1 MPDSS
6 PTEPPPG
13 SASRP
18 PPRRSLVEGPIGR
31 TLFLFA
37 LPVLGGNALQNLNG
51 TVNAFWVSHSLGA
64 PAVAAISN
72 ANIIM
77 QLLMGAAFGVSMA
90 ANIMIGQAF
99 GARDMGMVKRVVGTA
114 TSFFVLLPVALAVF
128 GAVAAPHIL
137 DAMRT
142 PADARAESVAY
153 LRMIFAAT
161 PFIYFFAYM
170 QMAQRGG
177 GDSTTPFYFM
187 LLAVLVD
194 STLNPLLIRGIGP
207 FPRLGIAGAG
217 MATLI
222 GQGTSLLAMM
232 VFLYRRNSH
241 LLLRA
246 DELHLLAPDAE
257 ILKALV
263 VKGVPMGVQMI
274 ILSVAGMMMISLVNH
289 YGSTTTAAYGAASQ
303 IWTYVQMPAMA
314 LSAAVSSM
322 AAQNVGAKR
331 WDRIGE
337 IAIKGVLLGLA
348 VTGLVVVA
356 IYGAGD
362 LVLGLFLPPHSLAI
376 PIARHV
382 NHVVL
387 WAYVL
392 FSVTFTLSGVV
403 RSTGA
408 VWAPLGVLAISMWVI
423 RVPFA
428 LMLIPRFGVEAI
440 WWSFPLG
447 TITSAV
453 LAALYYRFGGWRQAR
468 LVASAQAKPDVA
480 TQAVEA

>member
-6 PTEPPPG
+6 PTEPRPG
-13 SASRP
+13 EARRP
-18 PPRRSLVEGPIGR
+18 PPRRNLVEGPIGR

-64 PAVAAISN
+64 AAVAAISN

-99 GARDMGMVKRVVGTA
+99 GARDMRMVKRIVGTA

-137 DAMRT
+137 EAMRT
-142 PADARAESVAY
+142 PPDARGEAAAY

-187 LLAVLVD
+187 ILAVLVD

-217 MATLI
+217 LSTLI

-257 ILKALV
+257 ILKALL
-263 VKGVPMGVQMI
+263 VKGLPMGVQMI
-274 ILSVAGMMMISLVNH
+274 VLSVAGMMMITLVNH

-303 IWTYVQMPAMA
+303 IWTYVQMPAFA

-376 PIARHV
+376 PIARHLD
-382 NHVVL
+382 HVVL

-428 LMLIPRFGVEAI
+428 VLLIPHFGVEAI

-468 LVASAQAKPDVA
+468 LVAGSQADPDVTTRTA
-480 TQAVEA
+480 EA